1 MRLKNLLLGIV
12 RGKEVERFLHV
23 YELLRQHILLVE
35 FFLNRLV
42 LDFQDV
48 LQKLPARVDPVQVK
62 SDASSQH
69 ARLQVLQL
77 QPLVMLVLVNEQIEL
92 HFSVPV
98 DDLAITILDLDVKG
112 LTSGANVKGD
122 DLFPDRVA
130 TLRESHICI

>member
-112 LTSGANVKGD
+112 LTSGTNVKGD
-122 DLFPDRVA
+122 DLFPDWVA

>member
-1 MRLKNLLLGIV
+1 MRLKNLLLSIV

-23 YELLRQHILLVE
+23 YELVRQHILLIE

-112 LTSGANVKGD
+112 LTSSANVKGD